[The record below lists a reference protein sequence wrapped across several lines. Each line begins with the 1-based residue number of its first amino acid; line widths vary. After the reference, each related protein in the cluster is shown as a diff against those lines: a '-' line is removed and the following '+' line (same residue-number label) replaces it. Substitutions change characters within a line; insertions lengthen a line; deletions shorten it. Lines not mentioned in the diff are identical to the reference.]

1 MLMSELKINNRFKVT
16 KIVSD
21 DLIVKH
27 RLNDL
32 GITKGVEITII
43 SYAPLG
49 DPVNIRLRG
58 YNLAIEN
65 KYLSL
70 IQGDLIWTL
79 C

>member
-1 MLMSELKINNRFKVT
+1 MLLSDLKINNCIKVS
-16 KIVSD
+16 KIASD

-43 SYAPLG
+43 GYAPLG

-58 YNLAIEN
+58 YNLAIEK
-65 KYLSL
+65 KYLNL
-70 IQGDLIWTL
+70 IQGDLI
-79 C
+79 

>member
-1 MLMSELKINNRFKVT
+1 MLMSNLKINHCLKVS
-16 KIVSD
+16 KIVTD
-21 DLIVKH
+21 DLIIKH

-43 SYAPLG
+43 GYAPLG

-58 YNLAIEN
+58 YNLAIEK

-70 IQGDLIWTL
+70 IQGDLI
-79 C
+79 